1 MVARFILKDRGPL
14 LYLPDASSAQK
25 MWLDASRGRFV
36 LVGRARQ
43 LHSLLLTGG
52 DKSSQSRDIEA
63 ARTLLKNL
71 E

>member
-1 MVARFILKDRGPL
+1 
-14 LYLPDASSAQK
+14 

-71 E
+71 EYLK